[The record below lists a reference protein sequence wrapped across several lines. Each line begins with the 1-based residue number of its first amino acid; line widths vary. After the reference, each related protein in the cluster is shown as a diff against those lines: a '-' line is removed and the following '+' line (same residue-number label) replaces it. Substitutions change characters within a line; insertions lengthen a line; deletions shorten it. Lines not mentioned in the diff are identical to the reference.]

1 MRTGH
6 LVTGFTSHHELMDTE
21 TTTTTTDLL
30 AERPTAAAVPTS
42 VSSGL
47 SPDDP
52 RLAFASAVATA
63 GPVIDA
69 VRLDQMTLPT
79 PCADFDVRALLGHLE
94 FVLRRI
100 AAIGRDEDPF
110 SVTER
115 HDVPDTGWLAAWI
128 EAAHEVQAA
137 WTDPAILDQ
146 PRTLPWMV
154 MPGRAALAVYT
165 SEVVIHTWDLARATG
180 QHPVWDDDVVALASA
195 TMEMAIPSAERP
207 AEVPFADAVSVPAD
221 ASAIDRLVS
230 WTGRRP

>member
-1 MRTGH
+1 MNTQA
-6 LVTGFTSHHELMDTE
+6 
-21 TTTTTTDLL
+21 TTTAHPTTASATTL
-30 AERPTAAAVPTS
+30 A
-42 VSSGL
+42 
-47 SPDDP
+47 PDDP
-52 RLAFASAVATA
+52 RLTFAKAVATA

-79 PCADFDVRALLGHLE
+79 PCAEFDVRALLGHLE

-115 HDVPDTGWLAAWI
+115 HDVADTGWHAAWLD
-128 EAAHEVQAA
+128 AAHEVQTA

-165 SEVVIHTWDLARATG
+165 SEVVVHTWDLARATD
-180 QHPVWDDDVVALASA
+180 QHPVWDDDVVALAYA
-195 TMEMAIPSAERP
+195 TMQLALPSAERP
-207 AEVPFADAVSVPAD
+207 ADVPFDDAVSIPAE